1 MKSNELLD
9 VEADADLLSTFW
21 PLRILEVQPCVV
33 VSPIPLGLKFKVL
46 QIKNW
51 LNRSVLSWLGNSCLF
66 VPSNHLIALYFIEI
80 VRYRL
85 FLGVERHPWMGTRSP
100 DPL

>member
-9 VEADADLLSTFW
+9 VETDADLLSTFW

-33 VSPIPLGLKFKVL
+33 VSPIALGLKLKAL

-51 LNRSVLSWLGNSCLF
+51 LNRNVLSRLGNSCLF

-80 VRYRL
+80 VRYGL
-85 FLGVERHPWMGTRSP
+85 FLQVDRHPWMGTRSP